1 MSGVIGIDLG
11 TADAIVASV
20 GRGVVDIVRNEVS
33 ERKTPCVV
41 GFTDKN
47 RLIGE
52 AAMTSIKSNYKN
64 TCRNPKQLLGRSSPD
79 DEELK
84 KEKFFQICDNAI
96 ADDGLDPLKN
106 AKARFKLEEA
116 VNKVKKI
123 LSANNEAVLGIEC
136 LMGDEDLNAVVTRDK
151 LEELCTPMIG
161 KMQSVM
167 DRALKEANVTADDL
181 HSVEII
187 GGVSRV
193 PFIQRTIVDTLHK
206 GLSRTLNADECVA
219 RGCALQ
225 AAMLSPLFKVRDF
238 AVTDFSQQGVEVAWK
253 AAAATSTGDDSE
265 QQHERADDDTADGS
279 ASIKRT
285 EVFQPRSTL
294 NMVKMLTFYRKDAF
308 DLWAQY
314 PNSKDASLGRFTVQ
328 VPHSDGAP
336 KKIKVR
342 AKLSLHGTFSIENAT
357 MIEEEEYQVVEKE
370 RRPKDKQQQQQQQQP
385 AAGAGAGAGAAG
397 DDDDDDDDDDDVNMP
412 DASPSATTTTNAD
425 HDVNMQ
431 PAETAPSDKE
441 EYEEVEVTKTKTR
454 TEKTEIPIIRCGV
467 PGMTEEQLIAA
478 EDDES
483 KMRGIDREVAETD
496 EKRNELESYVFESRD
511 KISSPSSKW
520 YEFLSAAQRDELSN
534 ILMQTEDWIYDHY
547 DATKAEYMDK
557 LIAIRPLGDGAEY
570 RASEASL
577 RPEAEAKTQDAMQ
590 KYRSLAQS
598 PDVAYSH
605 IAIERKQHII
615 DECQKLESWLSQQ
628 KALQARQPL
637 YDTPV
642 YTVADLN
649 AKTDALIKLADG
661 ILSEKPPKKEEK
673 QQSTTTN
680 DASESPSADDTPA
693 AGGDNGESSEE
704 EGGAGGP
711 TVEEV
716 DSSSP
721 DASTKYEASPKD
733 MDVD

>member
-1 MSGVIGIDLG
+1 D
-11 TADAIVASV
+11 DATKPTVVAFTSV
-20 GRGVVDIVRNEVS
+20 GASHFGCSVV
-33 ERKTPCVV
+33 K
-41 GFTDKN
+41 FTKSH
-47 RLIGE
+47 LTVLGE
-52 AAMTSIKSNYKN
+52 AIDTTVGGRYVD
-64 TCRNPKQLLGRSSPD
+64 QLLMEHYSQ
-79 DEELK
+79 EFTK
-84 KEKFFQICDNAI
+84 KT
-96 ADDGLDPLKN
+96 GLDPLKN

-123 LSANNEAVLGIEC
+123 LSANNEAILGIEC
-136 LMGDEDLNAVVTRDK
+136 LMEDEDLNAVVTRDK

-167 DRALKEANVTADDL
+167 GRALKEANVTTDDL

-206 GLSRTLNADECVA
+206 DLSRTLNADECVA

-238 AVTDFSQQGVEVAWK
+238 AVTDFTQQGVEVAWK
-253 AAAATSTGDDSE
+253 AAAAAAATSTGDDGE
-265 QQHERADDDTADGS
+265 QQHERADDDAAADGS

-314 PNSKDASLGRFTVQ
+314 RNSKDASLGRFTVQ
-328 VPHSDGAP
+328 VNPHHSGHGGP

-370 RRPKDKQQQQQQQQP
+370 RRPKEKQQQQQQQP
-385 AAGAGAGAGAAG
+385 ATTTTTTTTTGA
-397 DDDDDDDDDDDVNMP
+397 DDDDVNMP

-431 PAETAPSDKE
+431 PAETAAAPSDKE

-454 TEKTEIPIIRCGV
+454 TKKTEIPIIRCGV

-483 KMRGIDREVAETD
+483 KMRGVDREVAETD

-577 RPEAEAKTQDAMQ
+577 RPEAEAKTQDAIQ

-642 YTVADLN
+642 SAVADLN

-661 ILSEKPPKKEEK
+661 IFSEKPPKKEEK

-680 DASESPSADDTPA
+680 DASESPADDTPA

-704 EGGAGGP
+704 GGAGGRP